1 MQLIYQCKVYSITN
15 IFPIHNTNLKYII
28 KEYERLNYEL
38 NVLKE
43 KYKNA
48 SLKAE
53 ELRLDDEIYDKE
65 QSLSD
70 LINNLR
76 RKD

>member
-28 KEYERLNYEL
+28 KEYERLNSEL
-38 NVLKE
+38 NILKE

-48 SLKAE
+48 SMKAE
-53 ELRLDDEIYDKE
+53 KLRLDDEIYDKE
-65 QSLSD
+65 IKLRK
-70 LINNLR
+70 LIKKIKYN
-76 RKD
+76 